1 MGKTNKQQEDIVQE
15 LPIGELR
22 WQCIDSWLDFTTTAE
37 VEPVKRVV
45 GQDDALEALRFGLEI
60 NAPGQNIYVRGLT
73 GTGRATLVE
82 QLLLDIKPACPPSS
96 DRCYVHNFEKA
107 DSPALLTLPQG
118 QGQKL
123 ANMMDV
129 FCVFVDEQLA
139 PQLESDNI
147 RTKRWDLDEKA
158 QQAVRE
164 LGKPFETELRA
175 NDLALVPVQLGQV
188 LQPTIM
194 PLVDGKPVALSK
206 MQEMV
211 DEKKISPEK
220 LEEVHRKISD
230 FARRFEEVSQKTSEI
245 QFEHSQAINSLYEKE
260 TRRIVELRLTK
271 IRAEFPGEDV
281 TNFLKSVVDDLA
293 SYRLPLLGTEE
304 EFTDLYKVNPILTR
318 SADTPCPVIH
328 ETSPTLQNLLGN
340 IDREVTA
347 LGAFRSDHMMVRAGS
362 LLRADGGFLVLEVRD
377 ILNEPGSWKFLL
389 RTLKTGRLE
398 ISPPELN
405 YFWSGPTL
413 KPESIPV
420 KIKVIL
426 IGDPG
431 LYQMLDRYDPEFPYL
446 FKVISDFDSTISRDK
461 QGVRFYAGIL
471 AKVAKDEGLMAFD
484 RSGVAAMTEHGARVA
499 GENKKLTMRFGRL
512 ADVAREANHL
522 AVKQGRF
529 TVGREQVYAAVQRGR
544 HRADLPAR
552 RYRQLIT
559 TGTIRVDTDGARIG
573 QINGL
578 AVIQSG
584 PLTYGFPSRITAS
597 IGPGTTGTMSI
608 ERESDLSGAIHTK
621 GFFILGGLLRNLLKT
636 EHPLAFSAS
645 VAFEQSYGGIDGDSA
660 SGAEMVCLLSALTN
674 IPLRQDLAMT
684 GAIDQLGNIQPIGA
698 VSEKVEGFYEVCRDM
713 GLTGNQGVVI
723 PRANVGDL
731 MLNPELMDI
740 CAAGKFHVYAID
752 TIQQAL
758 QLFTGWKIGIA
769 DSDSDYPKGT
779 LLNLAKSKAFD
790 FWKMTS
796 QSKFTELT
804 HNR

>member
-271 IRAEFPGEDV
+271 IRAEFP
-281 TNFLKSVVDDLA
+281 
-293 SYRLPLLGTEE
+293 
-304 EFTDLYKVNPILTR
+304 
-318 SADTPCPVIH
+318 
-328 ETSPTLQNLLGN
+328 
-340 IDREVTA
+340 
-347 LGAFRSDHMMVRAGS
+347 
-362 LLRADGGFLVLEVRD
+362 
-377 ILNEPGSWKFLL
+377 
-389 RTLKTGRLE
+389 
-398 ISPPELN
+398 
-405 YFWSGPTL
+405 
-413 KPESIPV
+413 
-420 KIKVIL
+420 
-426 IGDPG
+426 
-431 LYQMLDRYDPEFPYL
+431 
-446 FKVISDFDSTISRDK
+446 
-461 QGVRFYAGIL
+461 
-471 AKVAKDEGLMAFD
+471 
-484 RSGVAAMTEHGARVA
+484 
-499 GENKKLTMRFGRL
+499 
-512 ADVAREANHL
+512 
-522 AVKQGRF
+522 
-529 TVGREQVYAAVQRGR
+529 
-544 HRADLPAR
+544 
-552 RYRQLIT
+552 
-559 TGTIRVDTDGARIG
+559 
-573 QINGL
+573 
-578 AVIQSG
+578 
-584 PLTYGFPSRITAS
+584 
-597 IGPGTTGTMSI
+597 
-608 ERESDLSGAIHTK
+608 
-621 GFFILGGLLRNLLKT
+621 
-636 EHPLAFSAS
+636 
-645 VAFEQSYGGIDGDSA
+645 
-660 SGAEMVCLLSALTN
+660 
-674 IPLRQDLAMT
+674 
-684 GAIDQLGNIQPIGA
+684 
-698 VSEKVEGFYEVCRDM
+698 
-713 GLTGNQGVVI
+713 
-723 PRANVGDL
+723 
-731 MLNPELMDI
+731 
-740 CAAGKFHVYAID
+740 
-752 TIQQAL
+752 
-758 QLFTGWKIGIA
+758 
-769 DSDSDYPKGT
+769 
-779 LLNLAKSKAFD
+779 
-790 FWKMTS
+790 
-796 QSKFTELT
+796 
-804 HNR
+804 